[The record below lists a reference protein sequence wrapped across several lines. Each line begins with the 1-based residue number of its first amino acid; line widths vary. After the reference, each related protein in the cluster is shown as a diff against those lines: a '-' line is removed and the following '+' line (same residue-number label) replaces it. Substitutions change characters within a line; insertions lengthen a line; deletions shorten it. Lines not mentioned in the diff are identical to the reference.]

1 MHRLKTVCISLYLI
15 LSLSACAPAT
25 VVRVPEIQRIYPDAA
40 LVRATPVPEFVGK
53 TYGELVEYI
62 LDLKAGILACN
73 TDKASIRAL
82 RERFE
87 DAGDE
92 Y

>member
-1 MHRLKTVCISLYLI
+1 MRRLTTVCTSLCLI

-25 VVRVPEIQRIYPDAA
+25 VVRVPEIQRIYPDAV
-40 LVRATPVPEFVGK
+40 LVRDTPVPEFAGL
-53 TYGELVEYI
+53 TYGELVEFT
-62 LDLKAGILACN
+62 LDLKAGILSCN

-87 DAGDE
+87 DDGDE
-92 Y
+92 H